1 MDQFQKI
8 ESLGL
13 ADRYYDICRQ
23 HPLRVGETIE
33 KMPYKEV
40 LKAAS
45 GQIDIQ
51 KLKGPGTCY
60 EVQGL
65 PETVLLR
72 FIVQGR
78 TTVETHFEL
87 SGVKKEYVDSFAT
100 MCLSAKEA
108 AGKEK
113 PKPAYPRPEAHT
125 LGELIKVF
133 KNLRE
138 LALEFE
144 WAVR

>member
-1 MDQFQKI
+1 MDQFQTI

-13 ADRYYDICRQ
+13 ADKYYDICRQ
-23 HPLRVGETIE
+23 HPLRIGETIE

-87 SGVKKEYVDSFAT
+87 SGIKKEYVASFAT
-100 MCLSAKEA
+100 MCLAAKEA

-113 PKPAYPRPEAHT
+113 PKPPYPRPEAHT
-125 LGELIKVF
+125 LSELIKVF
-133 KNLRE
+133 TKLKD
-138 LALEFE
+138 LALDFE
-144 WAVR
+144 EAVR